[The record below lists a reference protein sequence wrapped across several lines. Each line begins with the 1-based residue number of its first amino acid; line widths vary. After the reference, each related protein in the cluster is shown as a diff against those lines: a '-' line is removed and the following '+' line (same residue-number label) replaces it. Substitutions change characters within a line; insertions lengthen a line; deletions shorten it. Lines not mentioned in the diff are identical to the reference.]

1 MVHNTNI
8 LLMLKHSPTPPKV
21 YSHRHDTMPE
31 LVYLVVEADTAD
43 LRIAVSGT
51 TAQLAELLDRLG
63 RELATHPAS
72 RPNPAEPEPESA
84 SAAN

>member
-1 MVHNTNI
+1 MAHNTNI

-51 TAQLAELLDRLG
+51 TAQLGELLERLG
-63 RELATHPAS
+63 SELATRTAEL
-72 RPNPAEPEPESA
+72 AEPEP
-84 SAAN
+84 AATGS